1 MEAQSS
7 VESIVRRLRVD
18 DALRAAVAAE
28 LHGGG
33 RLLVGGSGLG
43 GPGLDSSGSSS
54 SSSGSDAA
62 SSHGAGSLF
71 KLTCSP
77 FAENTEAC
85 DVMDLSLLGLMLLG
99 LVIVTVVIE
108 LLVEHL
114 EESLG
119 GVGKVLKEKV
129 FKECALLGIVS
140 FAALVSIHLPISMN
154 HNIFLVF
161 ELAHVLMFAMALV
174 FSTLVG
180 FISYFLRMISNRWA
194 AADQHEPDDLY
205 RLWCRSLE
213 KLSGSASGA
222 NALFPEISDA
232 SRTTGSTDGRPSRSR
247 STVCCRKRRR
257 RRTMS
262 HSSDGSPPRA
272 RRPRAYLPS

>member
-1 MEAQSS
+1 MEAAESSS
-7 VESIVRRLRVD
+7 VASIVRRLRVD

-28 LHGGG
+28 LGGGGG
-33 RLLVGGSGLG
+33 RILA
-43 GPGLDSSGSSS
+43 DSSSSSGS

-62 SSHGAGSLF
+62 SSHGSGDGHGAGSLF

-140 FAALVSIHLPISMN
+140 FAALVSWSWAWASSRAPGRTRGLQFGTN
-154 HNIFLVF
+154 LV
-161 ELAHVLMFAMALV
+161 VFAL
-174 FSTLVG
+174 
-180 FISYFLRMISNRWA
+180 
-194 AADQHEPDDLY
+194 
-205 RLWCRSLE
+205 
-213 KLSGSASGA
+213 
-222 NALFPEISDA
+222 
-232 SRTTGSTDGRPSRSR
+232 
-247 STVCCRKRRR
+247 
-257 RRTMS
+257 
-262 HSSDGSPPRA
+262 A
-272 RRPRAYLPS
+272 RRDAGPVPRKP

>member
-1 MEAQSS
+1 MEAAESSS
-7 VESIVRRLRVD
+7 VASIVRRLRVD

-33 RLLVGGSGLG
+33 RILAESS
-43 GPGLDSSGSSS
+43 SSGSSS

-62 SSHGAGSLF
+62 SSHGSGDGHGAGSLF

-222 NALFPEISDA
+222 NVLFPEISDA
-232 SRTTGSTDGRPSRSR
+232 SRTTGSTDGRPSRVVEQR
-247 STVCCRKRRR
+247 GR
-257 RRTMS
+257 
-262 HSSDGSPPRA
+262 D
-272 RRPRAYLPS
+272 

>member
-1 MEAQSS
+1 MEAAQETS
-7 VESIVRRLRVD
+7 VASIVRRLRVD

-33 RLLVGGSGLG
+33 RLLAGGSGLG

-54 SSSGSDAA
+54 SSSDAA
-62 SSHGAGSLF
+62 SSHGSGDGHGAGSLF

-222 NALFPEISDA
+222 NVLFP
-232 SRTTGSTDGRPSRSR
+232 
-247 STVCCRKRRR
+247 
-257 RRTMS
+257 
-262 HSSDGSPPRA
+262 
-272 RRPRAYLPS
+272 